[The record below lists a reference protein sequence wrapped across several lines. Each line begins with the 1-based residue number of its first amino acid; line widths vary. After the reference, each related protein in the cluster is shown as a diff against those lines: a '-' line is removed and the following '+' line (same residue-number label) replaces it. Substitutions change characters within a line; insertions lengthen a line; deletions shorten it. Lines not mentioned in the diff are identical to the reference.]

1 MKNQPFILSFAFF
14 FLLSL
19 SGLQAQNMFVKN
31 ISGIQTTYPLATI
44 KKLTFSSGNFLINNT
59 SGVNGVFA
67 TANVRYFNFYEI
79 ILGLTP
85 MQKPNKFFVYPNPVV
100 DVLYLSTSDQAQ
112 PISLIEIF
120 SLEGRLLLEQ
130 KQIDNETPQINLE
143 NLPIGLY
150 FCKITS
156 GITNQIIKFL
166 KK

>member
-1 MKNQPFILSFAFF
+1 MKNQPFLLSFAFF

-31 ISGIQTTYPLATI
+31 NSGIQTAYPLATI
-44 KKLTFSSGNFLINNT
+44 NKLTFSSGNFLINNI
-59 SGVNGVFA
+59 SGVNSVFA

-79 ILGLTP
+79 ILGLTSI
-85 MQKPNKFFVYPNPVV
+85 QNPNKFFVYPNPVV
-100 DVLYLSTSDQAQ
+100 DVLYLSTSNQAQ
-112 PISLIEIF
+112 PISLVEIY
-120 SLEGRLLLEQ
+120 SLEGRLLLQ
-130 KQIDNETPQINLE
+130 QSHIDNETPQINVE